1 MTLTE
6 PEIGAFLAALV
17 RTGGVATAAPVIGDR
32 TVPVRARLVAVV
44 AIALAVG
51 ANRQGVSYADL
62 PEVAVLELAVG
73 LLTGLTARFVLA
85 RAQVAGQLI
94 GLSLGLGFASAY
106 DAHAGESASTVS
118 TLLNTLAG
126 LAFLAAGGL
135 EAIARGV
142 AAAPAVPGQVLALG
156 DLLILHGTAAMGQG
170 LAIAAPVVI
179 ASLVANLG
187 LAVLGRAAPSIN
199 MFSVSLAATI
209 VAGGLALSGSGGAVI
224 GALSDSARAAVQV
237 IEAPL
242 QP

>member
-6 PEIGAFLAALV
+6 PEIGALLVALV
-17 RTGGVATAAPVIGDR
+17 RTSGLAVSAPVIGDR

-51 ANRQGVSYADL
+51 ANRRGVTYAEV
-62 PEVAVLELAVG
+62 PEIAILELGVG
-73 LLTGLTARFVLA
+73 LLTGLTARFILA

-106 DAHAGESASTVS
+106 DSHAGESASTVS

-142 AAAPAVPGQVLALG
+142 AADPATPGQVLVLG
-156 DLLILHGTAAMGQG
+156 DMLIAQGTAAMGHG

-199 MFSVSLAATI
+199 MFSVSLAAALL
-209 VAGGLALSGSGGAVI
+209 AGGLALSGSGSAVI
-224 GALSDSARAAVQV
+224 GALSDSARDAVGV
-237 IEAPL
+237 IEAPAL
-242 QP
+242 P